1 MRPLFNSSSRYEA
14 VAQEIARHLHEA
26 SLEGLQE
33 AIAKA
38 HGFESETDF
47 FKNLVSAERAKKQRD
62 GARKPSKPLVPV
74 EKIGCYKDEHEL
86 VFRGSL
92 EGHFNLFVPRGRGPD
107 PRCQRL
113 MDYPGDFDGRASKEW
128 ANRVSHAWTRTTHC
142 HTVFPSSFVNEGSAM
157 ARCNTRNLSCDEQQ
171 DMILEFF
178 RNQPDLTWLEW
189 FVATVQYALLVNL
202 ACGLSD
208 ELIQRLF
215 AYDQGLCEKGYEAK
229 IRPCISEHDLRV
241 ASEDLG
247 FDVSQKSCQQLFDG
261 VLYAVGVGDM
271 VRIRQV
277 IQDNDLVS
285 PGDSPRPWEFDLVV
299 ALTTDRL
306 IRMLMRKIAAECF
319 EDASEL
325 EDRLMEILE
334 DPRLTNELLVEMI
347 LGGAYKPQKSP
358 PK

>member
-1 MRPLFNSSSRYEA
+1 MRPLFTSSGRYEA
-14 VAQEIARHLHEA
+14 VAQEIARHLTEA
-26 SLEGLQE
+26 SLEGLQD

-62 GARKPSKPLVPV
+62 GNRKPSKPLVPV
-74 EKIGCYKDEHEL
+74 ERVGCYKDEQEL

-113 MDYPGDFDGRASKEW
+113 MDCPRDFDGRLPKDWASQ
-128 ANRVSHAWTRTTHC
+128 VSHAWTRTTHC
-142 HTVFPSSFVNEGSAM
+142 HTVSPTSFLRKDSAM
-157 ARCNTRNLSCDEQQ
+157 ARCNAWVLSRDEQR

-189 FVATVQYALLVNL
+189 FVSTVQYALLVNL
-202 ACGLSD
+202 ASGLSD
-208 ELIQRLF
+208 DLMQRLY
-215 AYDQGLCEKGYEAK
+215 AYDQGLCERGYEAK
-229 IRPCISEHDLRV
+229 IRPPISEHDLRV

-247 FDVSQKSCQQLFDG
+247 FDVSKKSFQQLCDG
-261 VLYAVGVGDM
+261 VLHAIGIGDL

-277 IQDNDLVS
+277 IEDNDLVS
-285 PGDSPRPWEFDLVV
+285 PEDSPRPYEFALAV

-306 IRMLMRKIAAECF
+306 IRMLMRKISAEYF
-319 EDASEL
+319 DDASEL

-334 DPRLTNELLVEMI
+334 DSRLTSQLLVEMV
-347 LGGAYKPQKSP
+347 LGGAYKAQNNQ